1 MSLDWYNKFWKSK
14 ETLDFSLWFTKE
26 YGLVEEYHPDEKG
39 DYYIRRGFALM
50 GWLAGIL
57 HCTLPEFRESK

>member
-1 MSLDWYNKFWKSK
+1 MSLIWYNKFWKEK
-14 ETLDFSLWFTKE
+14 ETLDFSSWFREE
-26 YGLVEEYHPDEKG
+26 YGEALGYINEEEDE
-39 DYYIRRGFALM
+39 YYIRRGFALM